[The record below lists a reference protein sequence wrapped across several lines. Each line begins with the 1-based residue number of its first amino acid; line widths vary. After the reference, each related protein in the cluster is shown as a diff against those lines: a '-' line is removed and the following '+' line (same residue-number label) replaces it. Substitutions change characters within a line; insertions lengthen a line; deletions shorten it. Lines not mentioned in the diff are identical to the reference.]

1 MSAIISVH
9 AREVLDSRGNPTVQV
24 EVTSEFGGFGSAIV
38 PSGASTG
45 TREAL
50 ELRDQSSAKYKNN
63 WYGGK
68 GVMLAVDNVNNKIA
82 PEIIGID
89 VTNQRLIDEIMI
101 KLDGTATKSKLGA
114 NAILGVSL
122 AVAKCAADELG
133 LPLYRYIGGTNA
145 NVLPVPMLNVIN
157 GGEHA
162 SNTLDFQ
169 EFMIMPVGAS
179 TFREALQMANKVF
192 HTLASL
198 LKKAGHGTQVGD
210 EGGFAPNLRSH
221 EEALD
226 FLVKAIK
233 EAGFEPALKGKN
245 AVAIAMD
252 AASSEIYDTKTKK
265 YTFSKLQKAIESKKP
280 GFESI
285 KTKTTFTSSEL
296 IEYYKNLFDKYPII
310 SVEDGFA
317 EQDWEGFK
325 KMNEAFGSQKQIMG
339 DDLTVT
345 NKAILAEAVKTK
357 TINSILIKLNQI
369 GTLSETLDTIELAHK
384 SNMTAVVSHRSGESE
399 DTTIAD
405 LAVALNTGQIKTGS
419 MSRTDRIAKYNRLLT
434 IEEELGDIAV
444 FPGSKAFHNIG
455 WNVCG
460 CDKSSSSKT
469 ATKKTT
475 KKTTKK

>member
-1 MSAIISVH
+1 MSAIVEIH

-24 EVTSEFGGFGSAIV
+24 EVRSEFGGFGTAIV

-50 ELRDQSSAKYKNN
+50 ELRDQNSTKYKDN
-63 WYGGK
+63 WFGGK

-82 PEIIGID
+82 PELIGIE
-89 VTNQRLIDEIMI
+89 VTDQRLIDEIMI
-101 KLDGTATKSKLGA
+101 DLDGTPTKSKLGA

-133 LPLYRYIGGTNA
+133 IPLYRYIGGTNA
-145 NVLPVPMLNVIN
+145 RVLPLPMLNVIN

-169 EFMIMPVGAS
+169 EFMIMPVGAK

-192 HTLASL
+192 HTLSKL

-221 EEALD
+221 EEALE
-226 FLVKAIK
+226 FLVSAIK
-233 EAGFEPALKGKN
+233 EAGYKPALKGDK
-245 AVAIAMD
+245 AVSIAMD
-252 AASSEIYDTKTKK
+252 AASSELYDPKTKK
-265 YTFSKLQKAIESKKP
+265 YTFGKLEAAIKAKKP
-280 GFESI
+280 GFE
-285 KTKTTFTSSEL
+285 KLKAKTTFTSTEL
-296 IEYYKNLFDKYPII
+296 IEYYRHLFKKFPII

-317 EQDWEGFK
+317 EQDWDGFK
-325 KMNEAFGSQKQIMG
+325 KMNDAFGLEKQIMG

-345 NKAILAEAVKTK
+345 NKAILTEAVKK
-357 TINSILIKLNQI
+357 GTINSILIKLNQI

-405 LAVALNTGQIKTGS
+405 LSVALNTGQIKTGS
-419 MSRTDRIAKYNRLLT
+419 MSRTDRIAKYNRLLA
-434 IEEELGDIAV
+434 IEEELGSVAL

-455 WNVCG
+455 WHVH
-460 CDKSSSSKT
+460 CDTCTKSIKTKSK
-469 ATKKTT
+469 KK
-475 KKTTKK
+475 